1 MRKIIIG
8 TRGSV
13 LAKAQA
19 VYVKKRLEENYPEFN
34 FEIKEIVT
42 TGDKDLKSNWENSD
56 KSLKAV
62 FLLKKLKM
70 NYCLAILIL
79 QFIQ

>member
-34 FEIKEIVT
+34 
-42 TGDKDLKSNWENSD
+42 LK
-56 KSLKAV
+56 
-62 FLLKKLKM
+62 LKK
-70 NYCLAILIL
+70 
-79 QFIQ
+79 